1 MTELVLTQTIDAPPT
16 VVFEFLTEPEL
27 LLRWL
32 GISAEMDPQPGG
44 IFRVDITGGDVAR
57 GAYLDVVPDKRVSFT
72 WGWED
77 NDGVPPGSS
86 TVTIELT
93 ATAEGTDLVL
103 THVGLPEDAVAG
115 HRRGWVYFTDRLT
128 IAATGRTNP
137 PVDVSQIAE
146 SPEESS

>member
-1 MTELVLTQTIDAPPT
+1 MTELLLTQTIEAPPA
-16 VVFEFLTEPEL
+16 VVFEFLIKPEL

-32 GISAEMDPQPGG
+32 GISVEIDPQPGG
-44 IFRVDITGGDVAR
+44 IFRVDITGGDIAR
-57 GAYLDVVPDKRVSFT
+57 GTYVDIVPDQRVSFT

-93 ATAEGTDLVL
+93 ATADGTDLIL
-103 THVGLPEDAVAG
+103 THAGLPDDAIADHG
-115 HRRGWVYFTDRLT
+115 SGWVYFTERL
-128 IAATGRTNP
+128 ATVASGLTNP

-146 SPEESS
+146 TPEETS